1 MTGLD
6 TMNDALIEVA
16 ALVTDSELNILGDG
30 VDVVIKPDDAALAQ
44 MNDFVR
50 DMHTRSGLLAELPH
64 GKTMAEAQA
73 IVLDY
78 IKKWVPDPK
87 KAPLGGNSVGTD
99 RVFLVRDMPELVEHL
114 HYRVIDVS
122 TIKELSRRWY
132 ARAYFQSPAKLGGHR
147 ALGDIQDSIDELRY
161 YREAVFVPAP
171 GPGQRHGAADRQA
184 GHGPA
189 EEPAPGGGA
198 LRDAGAV
205 APETSRPASGSNLRH
220 VCGKFWRKPEKW
232 QKQPRRA
239 GKLFVVAFSASRF
252 AGGHGGAHGGRS
264 SVGRA
269 PGCGPGGR
277 GFNPRRSPS

>member
-1 MTGLD
+1 MPITNERIVWIDCEMTGLD
-6 TMNDALIEVA
+6 TKNDALIEVA

-73 IVLDY
+73 AVLDY
-78 IKKWVPDPK
+78 IKKWVPDPR

-99 RVFLVRDMPELVEHL
+99 RVFLVRDMPEIVEHL

-122 TIKELSRRWY
+122 TIKELSRRWF

-147 ALGDIQDSIDELRY
+147 ALGDIKDSIDELRY

-171 GPGQRHGAADRQA
+171 GPDSATAQQIAKRDR
-184 GHGPA
+184 
-189 EEPAPGGGA
+189 EPAG
-198 LRDAGAV
+198 RN
-205 APETSRPASGSNLRH
+205 PAREQCRSNLRH
-220 VCGKFWRKPEKW
+220 VLRKFRRKPQKW
-232 QKQPRRA
+232 QNHPQTA
-239 GKLFVVAFSASRF
+239 GKLFVVAFPASRF
-252 AGGHGGAHGGRS
+252 AGGHDRAHGGRS